1 MLEGKS
7 ELENHSLEFL
17 GSEGDLPGRR
27 VWWAVKQPLVIIW
40 RVLA

>member
-17 GSEGDLPGRR
+17 GSEWGMPSRR
-27 VWWAVKQPLVIIW
+27 VRWAVKQPLVIVW
-40 RVLA
+40 RVLV

>member
-17 GSEGDLPGRR
+17 GSEGSLSGRR
-27 VWWAVKQPLVIIW
+27 VQWAVK
-40 RVLA
+40 